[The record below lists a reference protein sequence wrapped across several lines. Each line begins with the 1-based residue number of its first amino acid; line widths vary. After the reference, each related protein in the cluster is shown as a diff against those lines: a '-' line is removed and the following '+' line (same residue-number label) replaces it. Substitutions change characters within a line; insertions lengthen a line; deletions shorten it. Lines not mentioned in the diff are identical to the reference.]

1 MTSLNQ
7 RQQKA
12 LRKRLTERRRQ
23 IVQDIRE
30 ALARSDAELAAK
42 LSDRVR
48 DAGDESVA
56 DFLEA
61 LDAALVD
68 RDVQELRDIEAALR
82 AAGGGRDRPLRRVRG
97 RDRLRAPAGLPH
109 GHPLRAMPGGL
120 RENPRRLGRLL
131 PLMSGPWGG

>member
-1 MTSLNQ
+1 MANLNQ
-7 RQQKA
+7 RQLAA

-48 DAGDESVA
+48 DAGDESVV

-68 RDVQELRDIEAALR
+68 RDIQELRDIEAALVR
-82 AAGGGRDRPLRRVRG
+82 LEAGEIDRCVECGGEIG
-97 RDRLRAPAGLPH
+97 FERLQAFPTATRCVQCQAVYERTHAGSAGSSL
-109 GHPLRAMPGGL
+109 
-120 RENPRRLGRLL
+120 
-131 PLMSGPWGG
+131 